1 MTIWVVW
8 LWGRGWL
15 GSLVS
20 KVTDAQV
27 DSSPSEAGQ
36 RGSLPR
42 LYTIRRYRVCK
53 EFKNILKLTENGSAF
68 YYRYAPAILKS
79 KSLRKPF
86 SPQRYLLSQ
95 SPHPF
100 TYHCRRVKTGTEPEG
115 WDRKSQ
121 CLALTEAQTRS
132 PLTCRPLPGSPA
144 GVLRTHSAGRFLL
157 IYNWKPSEPTTG
169 YLPLPSNSRPER
181 APQWGPQGQHS
192 DLDCKCGYCC
202 IPALERKKEG
212 DRQGE

>member
-1 MTIWVVW
+1 M
-8 LWGRGWL
+8 
-15 GSLVS
+15 S

-100 TYHCRRVKTGTEPEG
+100 TYHCRRVKTGTEAEG

-157 IYNWKPSEPTTG
+157 IYN
-169 YLPLPSNSRPER
+169 
-181 APQWGPQGQHS
+181 
-192 DLDCKCGYCC
+192 
-202 IPALERKKEG
+202 
-212 DRQGE
+212 